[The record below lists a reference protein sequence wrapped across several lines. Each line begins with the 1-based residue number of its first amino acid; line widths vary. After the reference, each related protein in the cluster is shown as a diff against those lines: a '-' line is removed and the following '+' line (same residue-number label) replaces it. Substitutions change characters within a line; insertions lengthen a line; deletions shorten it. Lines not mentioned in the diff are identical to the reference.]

1 MAQTLN
7 LTYIHM
13 KNNRLFI
20 AMPSMAEALMDDL
33 RKKLEI
39 DYTLFDR
46 HGNAD
51 VAIREKH
58 YGFSTVAPNKTDSKF
73 RCFRRMLGCSF
84 IYMPC
89 GWQAD
94 KCSRKAFAWAEFLC
108 KKVIFEEDGR
118 CR

>member
-1 MAQTLN
+1 
-7 LTYIHM
+7 M

-20 AMPSMAEALMDDL
+20 SMPSMAEALMDDL
-33 RKKLEI
+33 RKKLEVA
-39 DYTLFDR
+39 DTLFDR

-51 VAIREKH
+51 VALRENH
-58 YGFSTVAPNKTDSKF
+58 YGFSTVAPKKTDSKF

-94 KCSRKAFAWAEFLC
+94 KCSRKAFAWAEFLG

>member
-1 MAQTLN
+1 MN

-20 AMPSMAEALMDDL
+20 AMPSMAEAMMDGL

-39 DYTLFDR
+39 ADTLFDR

-51 VAIREKH
+51 VALREKH
-58 YGFSTVAPNKTDSKF
+58 FGFSTVAPKRGDGKF
-73 RCFRRMLGCSF
+73 KCFRRMLGCSF

-89 GWQAD
+89 GWQTD
-94 KCSRKAFAWAEFLC
+94 KCSRKAFAWAEFLG